1 MSRLTVFTRRLF
13 YEKSKKISNN
23 RLCHCD
29 ADVYISY
36 SCKCSYHTF
45 SWEGTTRYAHVNTVW
60 RKGDNSATYF
70 RVTDN
75 SMPVEGFY
83 IRTTLAPYGGT
94 RSPSSYYYKVTTY
107 GGKTIKH
114 NKYAKNLMAGLETYY
129 PATHWSWGNVSIA
142 WSEDYVEDG
151 SERLNW

>member
-1 MSRLTVFTRRLF
+1 
-13 YEKSKKISNN
+13 
-23 RLCHCD
+23 
-29 ADVYISY
+29 
-36 SCKCSYHTF
+36 
-45 SWEGTTRYAHVNTVW
+45 VW

-94 RSPSSYYYKVTTY
+94 RSPSSSYYKVTTY

>member
-1 MSRLTVFTRRLF
+1 MKKAKRLAIIVCAIAMLMSILAIPASAATQD
-13 YEKSKKISNN
+13 
-23 RLCHCD
+23 H
-29 ADVYISY
+29 
-36 SCKCSYHTF
+36 YHTF

-114 NKYAKNLMAGLETYY
+114 DRYAKDLMAGLETYY
-129 PATHWSWGNVSIA
+129 PATHWSWGNDSIA

>member
-1 MSRLTVFTRRLF
+1 MWALAFRKRL
-13 YEKSKKISNN
+13 
-23 RLCHCD
+23 
-29 ADVYISY
+29 
-36 SCKCSYHTF
+36 
-45 SWEGTTRYAHVNTVW
+45 
-60 RKGDNSATYF
+60 
-70 RVTDN
+70 
-75 SMPVEGFY
+75 
-83 IRTTLAPYGGT
+83 
-94 RSPSSYYYKVTTY
+94 YKVTTY